1 MGTATQARTRLAHRS
16 ETRVRTE
23 SGQSEHHRDDVHGLD
38 TGQTRGDHEHRD
50 VERHGGGAA
59 KDREALASSKAGR
72 RFSIAISPQ
81 ARSAANSPIRVEG
94 DRCHKT

>member
-50 VERHGGGAA
+50 VERHGGGRRRTA
-59 KDREALASSKAGR
+59 RHSHHPRLAVDSR
-72 RFSIAISPQ
+72 
-81 ARSAANSPIRVEG
+81 
-94 DRCHKT
+94 